1 MATIAN
7 HPAATGPLPACFEV
21 RKFAKQL
28 SIAEQA
34 VANHKHFFILKL
46 KDAVARTRLKN
57 IDLAGF
63 GISQ

>member
-7 HPAATGPLPACFEV
+7 YPAMPGPLPACFEV
-21 RKFAKQL
+21 RKVAKQL

-34 VANHKHFFILKL
+34 VANYKRFFISKL
-46 KDAVARTRLKN
+46 KDTVARTRLKN

-63 GISQ
+63 GIFQ